1 MLAERGRPLLHTT
14 IERRQTLRL
23 YEPILLAVKGEPGKG
38 DRVEFETVAR
48 DVGGG
53 GLCAVAPR
61 ILNTGDRLRF
71 IIQFARAGT
80 RPFHAPI
87 VTTIGVVRR
96 VEALS
101 DGTFLFAAA
110 FTMRG
115 IN

>member
-1 MLAERGRPLLHTT
+1 MLAERGRPLLNAM

-23 YEPILLAVKGEPGKG
+23 YEPILLAVKGE
-38 DRVEFETVAR
+38 RVEFETIAR
-48 DVGGG
+48 DISGG

-71 IIQFARAGT
+71 IIQFARVGT

-87 VTTIGVVRR
+87 VTTMGIVRR
-96 VEALS
+96 VEGLS
-101 DGTFLFAAA
+101 DGTILFAAA

-115 IN
+115 IM